1 MSEDAIVLS
10 FSSRTNYY
18 THTHKQCCAQ
28 HSCAHRLALTL
39 SPLALCSLCS
49 FALGQPKRRA
59 QPPHTKPNTC
69 TAFVVVVAFTV
80 LICRTVTTARGE
92 CERVRV
98 MRESKVMSESACAC
112 EMRQSASMCV
122 RVFACLCL

>member
-1 MSEDAIVLS
+1 M
-10 FSSRTNYY
+10 
-18 THTHKQCCAQ
+18 
-28 HSCAHRLALTL
+28 
-39 SPLALCSLCS
+39 
-49 FALGQPKRRA
+49 
-59 QPPHTKPNTC
+59 
-69 TAFVVVVAFTV
+69 
-80 LICRTVTTARGE
+80 TTARGE